1 MKYFIDDT
9 GTFHVRWDDGR
20 GLGLV
25 PGEDDFDLL
34 PPPVQTL
41 KLYMP
46 MTVTYYDEED
56 DMEVDCILDSR
67 DAAVYAP
74 QIIAALQKERTEME
88 RESDSPEEA
97 ERGLMAYYHEND
109 GTSEKVL
116 FYFFTAEVRDGN
128 LWGVAE
134 CRVQGVLTP
143 EETQSLRDLICRL
156 AAYWPE
162 NPETDDPIKRQTQYG
177 ALFDKAVS
185 DVRNGGQASELG
197 EDRKENILI
206 GLENYIIDVAS
217 QFPEINQEAL
227 DWGLAA
233 CETVAANLRQTW
245 EETAQTQKS
254 PQAFGPVLG

>member
-1 MKYFIDDT
+1 MAGKESCSGSFT
-9 GTFHVRWDDGR
+9 SCS
-20 GLGLV
+20 
-25 PGEDDFDLL
+25 
-34 PPPVQTL
+34 PP
-41 KLYMP
+41 KSC
-46 MTVTYYDEED
+46 E
-56 DMEVDCILDSR
+56 
-67 DAAVYAP
+67 
-74 QIIAALQKERTEME
+74 
-88 RESDSPEEA
+88 
-97 ERGLMAYYHEND
+97 YYHARF
-109 GTSEKVL
+109 K
-116 FYFFTAEVRDGN
+116 EVSLCLHG
-128 LWGVAE
+128 LIEHGAYLASH
-134 CRVQGVLTP
+134 G
-143 EETQSLRDLICRL
+143 EEEQLPVLRDLICRL